1 MTININS
8 MPNENSH
15 TIYRNVQNVLYTRL
29 HILLLITVLKNF
41 IRHNSNWNG
50 EDTGYTKN
58 LKENRDAGCTCTLY
72 TKRYT

>member
-50 EDTGYTKN
+50 EDTGHQN
-58 LKENRDAGCTCTLY
+58 LKENR
-72 TKRYT
+72 